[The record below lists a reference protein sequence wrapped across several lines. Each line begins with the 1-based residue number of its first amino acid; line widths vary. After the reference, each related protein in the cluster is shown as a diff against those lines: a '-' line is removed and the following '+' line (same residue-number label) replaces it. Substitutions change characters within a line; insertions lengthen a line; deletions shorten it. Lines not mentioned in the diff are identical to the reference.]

1 MITTIIFDMDGVI
14 IDSEPIYF
22 RVILKMFREM
32 GIGMTE
38 EELTNF
44 VGRSDLWET
53 IKQEYDANFDVDEI
67 NREEQRRFLD
77 YLNNHF
83 DGGPIDG
90 VEELLRSLNEKN
102 YKLALASSSRVE
114 NINTVLNKLNL
125 ERYFPLRISGADL
138 ETSKPHPEIF
148 LKAAEMAGAQPEQC
162 LVIEDSKNGV
172 MGAKA
177 AGMLCIGYKNPNSGN
192 QDLSAADRIIS
203 SYSEFDWEMLNGK

>member
-67 NREEQRRFLD
+67 NREEQRRFLA